1 MFGVFNLYSIC
12 YYYNKKTNGV
22 NYNSTET
29 ICIERRKQIE
39 MKTVWIMDKF
49 GNIFEYTDWDKGPGG
64 LHAHSTCYIALSSKW
79 SLQ

>member
-1 MFGVFNLYSIC
+1 MFGVFNLFYRC

-39 MKTVWIMDKF
+39 MKTKEKF
-49 GNIFEYTDWDKGPGG
+49 GQVWKTFGQVWK
-64 LHAHSTCYIALSSKW
+64 YI
-79 SLQ
+79 